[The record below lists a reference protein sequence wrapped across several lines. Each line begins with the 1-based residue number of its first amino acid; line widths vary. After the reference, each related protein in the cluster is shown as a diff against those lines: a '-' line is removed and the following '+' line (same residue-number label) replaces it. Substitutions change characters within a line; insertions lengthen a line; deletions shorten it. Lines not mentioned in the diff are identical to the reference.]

1 MNLEQ
6 FIEKLPDNFS
16 SLDLE
21 LIEKAYRYAEEAH
34 KGQTLASGLPHIS
47 HCASVAAI
55 LAELSV
61 PPELIITGLLHDS
74 IEDTDIT
81 LRSTQRSDIGQWF
94 ATYLS
99 LRICCC
105 NIGRAI
111 CAARIDYHRVAAR

>member
-61 PPELIITGLLHDS
+61 PPELIKRTDTLKKHTKVRHWPVVCHISLIAHLLLQYWQS
-74 IEDTDIT
+74 
-81 LRSTQRSDIGQWF
+81 
-94 ATYLS
+94 YLC
-99 LRICCC
+99 RQ
-105 NIGRAI
+105 N
-111 CAARIDYHRVAAR
+111 